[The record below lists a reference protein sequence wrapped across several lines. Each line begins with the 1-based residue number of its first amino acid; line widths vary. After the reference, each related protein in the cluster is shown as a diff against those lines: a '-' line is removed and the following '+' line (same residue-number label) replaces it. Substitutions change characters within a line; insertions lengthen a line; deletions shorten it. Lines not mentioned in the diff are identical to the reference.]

1 MSKEEQVSMER
12 HSMAHLVASA
22 VQKLYPDA
30 KFGIGPV
37 IENGFYYDIDFK
49 ENITEEDLKKIE
61 KQTKK
66 MVSQG
71 LGFERSEM
79 KIDEAIEYFKKLGQ
93 VYKVELLK
101 DLKSKGTTKMNE
113 EELKNI
119 GTEIENVSIY
129 KTGEF
134 VDLCRGPHVGSS
146 KELNA
151 KGLKLTKLAG
161 AYWRGNSDN
170 AQLQRIYGVY
180 FGDGAELQKYLEL
193 LREAEK
199 RDHKKLGRELGL
211 YSFHDVAPGFPF
223 FKPKG
228 TVILNELLK
237 YWREVHNIAD
247 YEEVRTPVIMSR
259 KLWETSGHWENYRE
273 NMYTT
278 QIDEEDFAI
287 KPMNCPGGMLLYKE
301 EMHSY
306 RDLPL
311 RWGEIGLDHRHELSG
326 VLNGL
331 FRVRAFWQDDAHI
344 FMREDQIKDEILGVL
359 KLADEMY
366 STFGLDYHLELST
379 RPEKSIGTDEA
390 WESATE
396 GLKGALEEYG
406 KGYELNEGDG
416 AFYGPKIDFHVK
428 DALGRTWQCGTVQ
441 LDMNLPER
449 FDLTYTNEKG
459 ESVRPVMIHRVIFG
473 SVERFL
479 GVLVEHYA
487 GAFPTW
493 LSPVQVQ
500 LLAVS
505 EKHIE
510 GAKKIKAE
518 LKNSGIRVELDISDE
533 TVGNKVR
540 KAVKQ
545 KSPYIV
551 VVGDK
556 ELEDSDWTIRVRGQE
571 EQLTM
576 SKDKFIEKVKE
587 EVEKRK

>member
-1 MSKEEQVSMER
+1 MSKEEQVNMER

-30 KFGIGPV
+30 KFGIGPTV
-37 IENGFYYDIDFK
+37 ENGFYYDIDFK

-61 KQTKK
+61 KTAKK

-71 LGFERSEM
+71 LEFERSEM
-79 KIDEAIEYFKKLGQ
+79 KIDEAIKYFKKLKQ
-93 VYKVELLK
+93 DYKVELLK
-101 DLKSKGTTKMNE
+101 DLKSKGTTKVKGEEVENNE
-113 EELKNI
+113 KV
-119 GTEIENVSIY
+119 ENVSIY

-161 AYWRGNSDN
+161 AYWRGDSDN
-170 AQLQRIYGVY
+170 AQLQRIYGVC
-180 FGDGAELQKYLEL
+180 FENGEELKKYLEL

-199 RDHKKLGRELGL
+199 RDHKKLGKELGL

-237 YWREVHNIAD
+237 YWREVHDMAD
-247 YEEVRTPVIMSR
+247 YGEVRTPVILSR
-259 KLWETSGHWENYRE
+259 KLWETSGHWENYKE

-278 QIDEEDFAI
+278 EIDDEDYAI

-301 EMHSY
+301 EPHSY

-311 RWGEIGLDHRHELSG
+311 RWGEVGLDHRHELSG

-344 FMREDQIKDEILGVL
+344 FMREDQIKEEILGVL

-379 RPEKSIGTDEA
+379 RPIKSIGTDEA

-449 FDLTYTNEKG
+449 FDLTYVNEKN

-473 SVERFL
+473 SFERFL
-479 GVLVEHYA
+479 GILVEHYA
-487 GAFPTW
+487 GAFPLW
-493 LSPVQVQ
+493 LSPIQVQ

-505 EKHIE
+505 EKHVD
-510 GAKKIKAE
+510 GAEKLKKE
-518 LKNSGIRVELDISDE
+518 LKELGIRVGLDISDE

-556 ELEDSDWTIRVRGQE
+556 ELEGEDWTIRVRGKE
-571 EQLTM
+571 EQLNM
-576 SKDKFIEKVKE
+576 SKDKFIEKVKKE
-587 EVEKRK
+587 IEKRS

>member
-1 MSKEEQVSMER
+1 MSKEEQVNMER

-22 VQKLYPDA
+22 VKKLYPDA
-30 KFGIGPV
+30 KFGIGPE

-61 KQTKK
+61 KTAKK
-66 MVSQG
+66 MVSQN
-71 LGFERSEM
+71 LEFERSEM
-79 KIDEAIEYFKKLGQ
+79 KIDEAIKYFKKLGQ
-93 VYKVELLK
+93 DYKVELLK
-101 DLKSKGTTKMNE
+101 DLKSKGTTRVNDKGIEKNE
-113 EELKNI
+113 KV
-119 GTEIENVSIY
+119 ENVSIY
-129 KTGEF
+129 ESGEF

-161 AYWRGNSDN
+161 AYWRGDSDN

-180 FGDGAELQKYLEL
+180 FGNGEELKKYLEML
-193 LREAEK
+193 KEAEK
-199 RDHKKLGRELGL
+199 RDHKKLGKELGL
-211 YSFHDVAPGFPF
+211 YSFHDVGPGFPF

-237 YWREVHNIAD
+237 YWREVHDMAD
-247 YEEVRTPVIMSR
+247 YGEVRTPVILSR
-259 KLWETSGHWENYRE
+259 ELWEKSGHWDNYRE

-278 QIDEEDFAI
+278 KIDDEDYAI

-301 EMHSY
+301 EPHSY

-311 RWGEIGLDHRHELSG
+311 RWGEVGLDHRHELSG

-390 WESATE
+390 WESATV

-406 KGYELNEGDG
+406 KGFELNEGDG

-449 FDLTYTNEKG
+449 FDLNYVNEKN
-459 ESVRPVMIHRVIFG
+459 ENIRPVMIHRVIFG
-473 SVERFL
+473 SFERFL
-479 GVLVEHYA
+479 GILVEHYA

-505 EKHIE
+505 EKHVD
-510 GAKKIKAE
+510 GAYKLKKE
-518 LKNSGIRVELDISDE
+518 LKSLGIRVEVDSTDE

-556 ELEDSDWTIRVRGQE
+556 EISGDDWTIRVRGQE
-571 EQLTM
+571 EQLNM
-576 SKDKFIEKVKE
+576 SKDKFIEKVKNE
-587 EVEKRK
+587 IEKRS